1 MKQEQGQGG
10 SGEAR
15 PDDAGRRMDLG
26 LLAVSACVLTLQV
39 LQTKIFAYSLDPLTI
54 YLAIGVC
61 MLGLGASATV
71 LAILPPLAA
80 DRVRGVASAFAAAGA
95 FAVVLAHGVFAA
107 LAPSFAERSLVSIAV
122 LVALVLPYLC
132 FGFVIALLLVARS
145 AAIGRAYAFNLAG
158 SGLGCL
164 IVFPLL
170 DSFGAERALI
180 GVAWMAL
187 LAALLLARRHALALA
202 ALGVAAVLLAFA
214 FVRAPSFLVFPPEE
228 SGQLRAVLRKVEEL
242 QAERGSERV
251 RATQLFRRWDRTA
264 RIDVYRLE
272 TTIPELKGRPV
283 ESYFL
288 AQDSS
293 AGSILLGVGED
304 LGAARPFLEHTI
316 YGAGYARSKKPEQV
330 LIIGLGGGPDVLT
343 ALYHGAKRIVGVE
356 INETTIDVVRNEFAE
371 FLGRPYEQPGVDIHR
386 VDGRTFVRSS
396 ADLFDL
402 IQMSGVDTKS
412 VLAAGSLSVNENYLY
427 TREAMVEILQRLR
440 DDGVLVLNRFGDV
453 DVHRL
458 ATVAVEGL
466 RDLGAAEPERH
477 LVAIKQGWWRGL
489 LVRRTPFP
497 ARELEHLED
506 WVERAGRQPP
516 DIVIPPYD
524 WIGVTLRHPM
534 TLMYS
539 PPPQPVATTPYFEAL
554 LAGRVDAFVEGEP
567 VLDLRAPV
575 DDRPF
580 FFFRTRPADALRA
593 SFSIDEARG
602 WSRYGGESLA
612 KLQAVIGQ
620 ITVISALFILAPLA
634 ARRWRGLGAPGARGG
649 LTYFACLGGGFMLIE
664 IGLIQHFVLL
674 LGHQSYAVTVV
685 IFGLLLGASV
695 GSLLSMRIDL
705 TTRKPLRTLLT
716 GVIALVVVYAVSLGP
731 VFELVAPAGFG
742 MRLALAL
749 VLLVLLGALL
759 GVPFPSGM
767 RALRS
772 SSIPFVAWGIGVNG
786 FASVVASVVA
796 VEIAMLAG
804 LRLLLLLAA
813 LLYGVAL
820 LVAPAAGGR
829 STCLRS

>member
-1 MKQEQGQGG
+1 VKREQGQEV

-15 PDDAGRRMDLG
+15 TDGSALRMDLG

-39 LQTKIFAYSLDPLTI
+39 LQTKIFAYSLEPVTI
-54 YLAIGVC
+54 YVAISVC
-61 MLGLGASATV
+61 MLGLGASATA
-71 LAILPPLAA
+71 LAVLPPLAA
-80 DRVRGVASAFAAAGA
+80 NRVRGVASAFAAAGA
-95 FAVVLAHGVFAA
+95 LAVVLAHQVFAS
-107 LAPSFAERSLVSIAV
+107 LAPGFPERGLVSIIV
-122 LVALVLPYLC
+122 LVALALPYLC

-145 AAIGRAYAFNLAG
+145 AAIGRAYGFNLAG

-170 DSFGAERALI
+170 DGFGAERALI

-187 LAALLLARRHALALA
+187 LAALLLARRRPVALG
-202 ALGVAAVLLAFA
+202 ALGVAAVLLALAFA
-214 FVRAPSFLVFPPEE
+214 RAPSFLAFPPEK
-228 SGQLRAVLRKVEEL
+228 SGQLNLVLQQVKKL
-242 QAERGSERV
+242 QAEHGEQRV
-251 RATQLFRRWDRTA
+251 RATQLFSRWDRTA

-272 TTIPELKGRPV
+272 TAIPELKSRPV

-288 AQDSS
+288 VQDSC

-304 LGAARPFLEHTI
+304 LDDARLFLDRTI
-316 YGAGYARSKKPEQV
+316 YGAGYARPKRPEQV
-330 LIIGLGGGPDVLT
+330 LVIGLGGGPDVLS

-356 INETTIDVVRNEFAE
+356 INTTTIDVVRNEFAD
-371 FLGRPYEQPGVDIHR
+371 FLGRPYEQPGVEIR
-386 VDGRTFVRSS
+386 QIDGRTFLRSS
-396 ADLFDL
+396 SDLFDL

-412 VLAAGSLSVNENYLY
+412 VLAAGSLSINENYLY

-440 DDGVLVLNRFGDV
+440 DDGVLVLNRFGNI

-466 RDLGAAEPERH
+466 RDLGVAEPRRH
-477 LVAIKQGWWRGL
+477 LVAIQQGWWRGL

-497 ARELEHLED
+497 AGELDHLKD
-506 WVERAGRQPP
+506 WVERAGKEAP

-524 WIGVTLRHPM
+524 WIGVSLRHPM
-534 TLMYS
+534 ALMYS
-539 PPPQPVATTPYFEAL
+539 PSPRPVATTRYFQAL
-554 LAGRVDAFVEGEP
+554 LAGSVDAFVEDMP
-567 VLDLRAPV
+567 VLDLRAPN

-580 FFFRTRPADALRA
+580 FFFRTRPAYALRA
-593 SFSIDEARG
+593 SFSGDQA
-602 WSRYGGESLA
+602 GGGIRHANRSLA
-612 KLQAVIGQ
+612 RLQVLIGQ

-634 ARRWRGLGAPGARGG
+634 AWRWRGLAAPGARGV
-649 LTYFACLGGGFMLIE
+649 LTYFACLGGGFMLLE
-664 IGLIQHFVLL
+664 IGLIQRFVLL
-674 LGHQSYAVTVV
+674 LGHQSYAITVV

-695 GSLLSMRIDL
+695 GSLLSVRLDL
-705 TTRKPLRTLLT
+705 TTRKPLRTLLA

-772 SSIPFVAWGIGVNG
+772 SSVPFVAWGIGVNG
-786 FASVVASVVA
+786 FASVVASIVA

-813 LLYGVAL
+813 LLYAAAL
-820 LVAPAAGGR
+820 LVAPSAGGR
-829 STCLRS
+829 SA